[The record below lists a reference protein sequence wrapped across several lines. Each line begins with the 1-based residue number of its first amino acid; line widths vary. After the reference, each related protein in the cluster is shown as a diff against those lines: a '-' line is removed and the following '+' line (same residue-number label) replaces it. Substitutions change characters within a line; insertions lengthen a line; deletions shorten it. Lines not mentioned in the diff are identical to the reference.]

1 MRYIKEEQST
11 SEIVHDETDLAEKR
25 LNEAMAQR
33 KKELQQLKNIMG
45 RQMKQKNKEDRIRI
59 TLFKESFKGK
69 KEVPKRNKPWKTIEW
84 QNYWNSLG
92 NHEQNNLDRKKSHC
106 HKSIY
111 TKIEEMAENFNA
123 SVVCLI
129 RYPNGTQHTK
139 YVLASGGG
147 IQFAQSEDGI
157 LIDQLWVRHWNK
169 KQEKR
174 QKLCEEKGIWQ
185 ERASKREKR
194 GLKKVIVQDNESLLH
209 DDPMQRNS
217 FEKGAHKRKKTAK
230 KKGIHQEKENE
241 SELHDNPNQ
250 RNFIEKG
257 ASKRNRTAKKKTIEH
272 ENESVLLENHEQKN
286 SIERGRKSIM
296 LINLAIISA

>member
-1 MRYIKEEQST
+1 MEDSHSLSN

-33 KKELQQLKNIMG
+33 KKELQHMKNIMG
-45 RQMKQKNKEDRIRI
+45 RQIKQKNKEDRIRI
-59 TLFKESFKGK
+59 SQFKETFKGK
-69 KEVPKRNKPWKTIEW
+69 KEVPNRNKPWKTIEW

-92 NHEQNNLDRKKSHC
+92 NHEQNNLDRRKSHC

-111 TKIEEMAENFNA
+111 TKIDEMAENFNA

-185 ERASKREKR
+185 ERASKRERR
-194 GLKKVIVQDNESLLH
+194 GLKKVIDQDNESLLH
-209 DDPMQRNS
+209 D
-217 FEKGAHKRKKTAK
+217 
-230 KKGIHQEKENE
+230 
-241 SELHDNPNQ
+241 NPKQ

-296 LINLAIISA
+296 LINFAIISA